1 MCAEATDTDI
11 WNSFRAKGDGNG
23 SLSIRSQD
31 SRLHGIIEK
40 FFFKKKII
48 LISPLRSESLR
59 CSFHARVPGEGGGV

>member
-23 SLSIRSQD
+23 SLSICSQD

-40 FFFKKKII
+40 FFFKKK
-48 LISPLRSESLR
+48 
-59 CSFHARVPGEGGGV
+59 

>member
-23 SLSIRSQD
+23 SLSICSQD

-40 FFFKKKII
+40 FFFKKKNNINK
-48 LISPLRSESLR
+48 SPPQ
-59 CSFHARVPGEGGGV
+59 RVT